1 MYDVDLIRRLC
12 VLISSE
18 KDPQKLEDMLAVL
31 RVVVND
37 NQEELKLRMGFLVE
51 KYGNV
56 LHEPNPNVV
65 GGS

>member
-1 MYDVDLIRRLC
+1 MV
-12 VLISSE
+12 VWN
-18 KDPQKLEDMLAVL
+18 DPQKLEDMLAVL

-37 NQEELKLRMGFLVE
+37 NQEELKLRMAFLVE

-56 LHEPNPNVV
+56 LHESNPNVV

>member
-31 RVVVND
+31 RVIVND
-37 NQEELKLRMGFLVE
+37 NQEELKLRMAFLVE

-56 LHEPNPNVV
+56 LSE
-65 GGS
+65 

>member
-1 MYDVDLIRRLC
+1 MHDVDLIRRLC

-37 NQEELKLRMGFLVE
+37 NQEELKLRMAFLVE

-56 LHEPNPNVV
+56 LHESNPNVV